1 MLRPLLSYLELA
13 MRIIK
18 ITGSRSRALI
28 GTAVGAAFA
37 LAAAVGIVRAGTVV
51 TEEWLFGSGGVF
63 DQHPDW
69 YPPVTVSSGNVLMT
83 IPQPF
88 IDALNRANI
97 PLRDMVRQIL
107 GGKYEGSCV
116 DSDISDNPLRGSPGR
131 PLYVTIYPQ
140 ALSVMPVENDPSTV
154 SRRYTTADKGFQ
166 VVLQD
171 FRQEQELCK
180 VPPMP
185 ELPPAVPQRQSPK
198 PLGTKI

>member
-1 MLRPLLSYLELA
+1 MWPVLGTPSQPREAPLRKFRSWPMLRPLLSYLELA

-18 ITGSRSRALI
+18 ITGSRNRALI

-107 GGKYEGSCV
+107 GGKV
-116 DSDISDNPLRGSPGR
+116 RRFLRGLG
-131 PLYVTIYPQ
+131 Y
-140 ALSVMPVENDPSTV
+140 
-154 SRRYTTADKGFQ
+154 
-166 VVLQD
+166 
-171 FRQEQELCK
+171 FRQPSSRIPWAATLCDDLSAGAIGHAGGK
-180 VPPMP
+180 
-185 ELPPAVPQRQSPK
+185 
-198 PLGTKI
+198 

>member
-1 MLRPLLSYLELA
+1 

-18 ITGSRSRALI
+18 NTVSRNRALI

-37 LAAAVGIVRAGTVV
+37 LAAAGVADTVV
-51 TEEWLFGSGGVF
+51 TEEWLFGSGGLF

-69 YPPVTVSSGNVLMT
+69 YPSVTVSSGNVLMT

-97 PLRDMVRQIL
+97 PLRDVVRQIL
-107 GGKYEGSCV
+107 GGKYDGSCV
-116 DSDISDNPLRGSPGR
+116 GSDISDNPLRGSPGQ

-140 ALSVMPVENDPSTV
+140 ALSVTPVQNDPSTV
-154 SRRYTTADKGFQ
+154 SRKYTTADKGFQ

-198 PLGTKI
+198 PPGINL